1 MGEYLLL
8 FQKTQAQFLATVFN
22 SNAKG
27 SDTLFQPT
35 AHTHPY
41 THIHTIKNHMVPY
54 KSAID

>member
-27 SDTLFQPT
+27 VSI
-35 AHTHPY
+35 Y
-41 THIHTIKNHMVPY
+41 TQLKITWFLKNQL
-54 KSAID
+54 